1 MNQASLLN
9 DLLHKFLEKT
19 TSDHDLSSLNL
30 LEKWAK
36 LSEIVNE
43 SQKIT
48 TESTNNQESSFIS
61 CKASSKSEHHL
72 KKQSSVSE
80 NPHVEVE
87 KEKTNIANFE
97 PEVKKT
103 TNTNETVTINEVFQA
118 QNTEFSENRENLEEN
133 SSKNN
138 RYYVLSKTANF
149 LQKALQ
155 VESFEHMNLNTY
167 FLSTYILE
175 MVSSNEQLLKS
186 VAVSHFISLIMESFS
201 SENQSNFNELYVL
214 VNTKQIV
221 LNPHSSSIFSE
232 EELKISFL
240 NNFRKILTLRAKS
253 HVSFTKLAKSF
264 AYLIWQ
270 KPLFLESLTVFLKE
284 MMINALYKSNSFLD
298 KENMIKTILQI
309 WSEPRKDLLK
319 LLAETLNRNI
329 ELYEIKENRLEQSI
343 YKPNVNGLME
353 EKKILFNNKI
363 CLIAGVK
370 NENVR
375 GSLILNISEKECFE
389 KMENLSKDEIAFLEE
404 ENYVNTS
411 TSSKSFTG
419 ILNSSKEKNTVSNV
433 IFYLKFCLKTF

>member
-1 MNQASLLN
+1 MNQTSLLN

-19 TSDHDLSSLNL
+19 ISDHDLSSLNL
-30 LEKWAK
+30 LEKWTQ
-36 LSEIVNE
+36 LSETVIE

-48 TESTNNQESSFIS
+48 MESAINQESSFIS
-61 CKASSKSEHHL
+61 GKASSKREHHL
-72 KKQSSVSE
+72 KKQPSISE
-80 NPHVEVE
+80 NPHFELE
-87 KEKTNIANFE
+87 KEKANIVNFE
-97 PEVKKT
+97 LETKKA
-103 TNTNETVTINEVFQA
+103 TNTNETVTINDVFPAENSEV
-118 QNTEFSENRENLEEN
+118 SENRQNCEET

-138 RYYVLSKTANF
+138 KYYVLNKTVSF

-175 MVSSNEQLLKS
+175 MVSSNEQLLKC

-201 SENQSNFNELYVL
+201 SENQSNLNELYVL

-232 EELKISFL
+232 EQLKVSFL

-284 MMINALYKSNSFLD
+284 MMINALYKSNTFLD
-298 KENMIKTILQI
+298 KEFMIKTILQI

-343 YKPNVNGLME
+343 FKPNVNGLIE

-370 NENVR
+370 NENVHV
-375 GSLILNISEKECFE
+375 SLILNISEKECFE
-389 KMENLSKDEIAFLEE
+389 RMENLSKDEIAFLEE
-404 ENYVNTS
+404 ENNVIISN
-411 TSSKSFTG
+411 TSSKSFNG
-419 ILNSSKEKNTVSNV
+419 ILIPSKEKNTLSNV
-433 IFYLKFCLKTF
+433 SFF